1 LSGRRKKKKEE
12 EKGNDHRRQSNHHTS
27 SRATPRGRGHDD
39 TSKNT
44 TEGHVWEPEDITH
57 AT

>member
-44 TEGHVWEPEDITH
+44 TEGHV
-57 AT
+57 